1 MEYQYPEFSQL
12 ILFANELLRMI
23 DEGESLSVRDVCEH
37 IESGFI
43 VEFVYTQCGF
53 KDLNVTVDGVRK
65 VNDIL
70 KNHFVVSE
78 NEARGKG
85 INKNGLLFILWLV
98 LEEFSQTFFT
108 MKENGID
115 PWKYM
120 QGFC

>member
-23 DEGESLSVRDVCEH
+23 DEGESLSVCDVCEH

-53 KDLNVTVDGVRK
+53 KNLNVTVDGIRK
-65 VNDIL
+65 VNNIL
-70 KNHFVVSE
+70 KNHFVSE
-78 NEARGKG
+78 NEASKKG
-85 INKNGLLFILWLV
+85 VNKNGLLFILWLV
-98 LEEFSQTFFT
+98 LEEFSQAFFT

-120 QGFC
+120 QSFC